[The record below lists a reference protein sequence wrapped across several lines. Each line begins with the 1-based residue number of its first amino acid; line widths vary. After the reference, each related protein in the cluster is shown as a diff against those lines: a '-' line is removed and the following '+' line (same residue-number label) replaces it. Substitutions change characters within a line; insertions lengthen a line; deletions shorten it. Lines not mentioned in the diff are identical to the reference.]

1 MRLLA
6 VIGEELA
13 GYEAGGEWPVL
24 SSLVAANGP
33 ASVDVHVLSLVTPS
47 RSSFWFGNPLGRAV
61 ASTGG
66 GPTPRPGYDAGES
79 ARQRLERA
87 LMYLHGLGLRA
98 DGDIATAG
106 AFRAVRREASD
117 GSYDRVLVLIR
128 GRRASR
134 WLVAR
139 LHRSLRIPVDG
150 PSEPPPDE

>member
-33 ASVDVHVLSLVTPS
+33 ASVDVHVLSLITSNKP
-47 RSSFWFGNPLGRAV
+47 SFWFGNPLGRAV
-61 ASTGG
+61 AGAGG

-87 LMYLHGLGLRA
+87 LTYLHGLGLRA
-98 DGDIATAG
+98 DGDIATGSAV
-106 AFRAVRREASD
+106 RAVRREASV
-117 GSYDRVLVLIR
+117 GRYDRVLVL
-128 GRRASR
+128 GRDPRASR
-134 WLVAR
+134 WLIAR
-139 LHRSLRIPVDG
+139 LRQSLHIPVDG
-150 PSEPPPDE
+150 PSRPPPEE

>member
-33 ASVDVHVLSLVTPS
+33 ASVDVRVLSLITPNKP
-47 RSSFWFGNPLGRAV
+47 SFWFGNPLGRAV
-61 ASTGG
+61 ANTGG

-87 LMYLHGLGLRA
+87 LTYLHGLGLRA
-98 DGDIATAG
+98 DGDIVTG
-106 AFRAVRREASD
+106 RAFHAVRREASD
-117 GSYDRVLVLIR
+117 GRYDRVLVLVR
-128 GRRASR
+128 DRRASR
-134 WLVAR
+134 WLIAR
-139 LHRSLRIPVDG
+139 LRRSLHIPVDG
-150 PSEPPPDE
+150 PSEPPPGD